1 MFSIENL
8 WELQAIVSVQGELKV
23 PPLGDILLEKNTGRK
38 EKELGYL
45 HQDRES
51 IGLTQFTVL
60 ASVPKTVLLGFP
72 GGSDSKESTCNAGD
86 PGSICGSGRSPGER
100 NSNPLQCSYLEN
112 PTDGGAWWAV
122 VHGVAKSQI
131 QLSH

>member
-86 PGSICGSGRSPGER
+86 PGSICGSGRSPREGNGNTLQHSCLG
-100 NSNPLQCSYLEN
+100 NSMDREA
-112 PTDGGAWWAV
+112 GWATV
-122 VHGVAKSQI
+122 IGSQELG
-131 QLSH
+131 QLRD